1 MVGARCAC
9 PISGAKHRAPTIET
23 IKFGGEKSLASGGKA
38 GREDGKMKKVFFWF
52 SFLLIGG
59 ALLGAADLGAQAVR
73 GVTDTEIL
81 VGQTG
86 PQTGP
91 AALWGAVARGTG
103 LYFKGINDE
112 GGIHGRKIKY
122 FLRDDG
128 YQPAKTK
135 AIGKEF
141 VEQIG
146 VFSVVGGVGVGP
158 GMSVRDYYSENK
170 VLMVSMG
177 CSGVTN
183 WIIPLQRYIF
193 PIYPLYI
200 HEGYA
205 LTGYF
210 DKHLKLKKIAMFYQ
224 NDDYGKQ
231 GLEGVE
237 HYLKENNLQL
247 VASVPAEVTERDLS
261 SHALKLKASG
271 AEAVIMWAMP
281 AHGALLLGESAKI
294 GFKPQWGT
302 SSTLSDGVAMMQV
315 TKGLWAGM
323 IHSNFAETPDS
334 SNPLMVKYR
343 AWHQKYEPKERW
355 STFYFAGMAFAE
367 PFVEGL
373 RLAGRN
379 LNPETFVTAME
390 TLKDWQAT
398 GPPITFTPTDHQGG
412 KHVFFGQVNPDG
424 SIKRLTDWF
433 RITK

>member
-1 MVGARCAC
+1 MKRRSAIVFSLLFLTVL
-9 PISGAKHRAPTIET
+9 IFSG
-23 IKFGGEKSLASGGKA
+23 
-38 GREDGKMKKVFFWF
+38 D
-52 SFLLIGG
+52 
-59 ALLGAADLGAQAVR
+59 AAAQPVR

-146 VFSVVGGVGVGP
+146 IFATVGNVGVGP
-158 GMSVRDYYSENK
+158 GMSVRDDYSENK
-170 VLMVSMG
+170 VVMVSMG

-183 WIIPLQRYIF
+183 WIKPFQKYIF

-200 HEGYA
+200 DEAFA
-205 LTGYF
+205 LTRYF
-210 DKHLKLKKIAMFYQ
+210 HENLKLTKIAMFYQ

-237 HYLKENNLQL
+237 HYVKAKSLQL
-247 VASVPAEVTERDLS
+247 VATVSAEVTDRDLS
-261 SHALKLKASG
+261 SHALTLKSSG
-271 AEAVIMWAMP
+271 AQAVIMWAMP
-281 AHGALLLGESAKI
+281 THGALLLGESAKL
-294 GFKPQWGT
+294 GYKPQWGT
-302 SSTLSDGVAMMQV
+302 SSTLSDGVAMMQIS
-315 TKGLWAGM
+315 KGLWEGM
-323 IHSNFAETPDS
+323 IHSNFGETPDS
-334 SNPLMVKYR
+334 NHPLMVKYR

-355 STFYFAGMAFAE
+355 STFYTAGITFAE

-373 RLAGRN
+373 KRTGKN
-379 LNPETFVTAME
+379 LTPDNLVKAME
-390 TLKDWQAT
+390 TMKDWQGI

-412 KHVFFGQVNPDG
+412 KHVYFGQVQKDG
-424 SIKRLTDWF
+424 GIKKLTDWM
-433 RITK
+433 RITY

>member
-1 MVGARCAC
+1 MKTRVS
-9 PISGAKHRAPTIET
+9 IV
-23 IKFGGEKSLASGGKA
+23 FG
-38 GREDGKMKKVFFWF
+38 
-52 SFLLIGG
+52 LLIVAVLTFSGE
-59 ALLGAADLGAQAVR
+59 ALAQAVR
-73 GVTDTEIL
+73 GVTDTEVL

-122 FLRDDG
+122 FLRDDS

-146 VFSVVGGVGVGP
+146 IFATVGCVGVGP

-170 VLMVSMG
+170 VIMVSMG

-183 WIIPLQRYIF
+183 WIKPVQKYIF

-200 HEGYA
+200 DEAFA
-205 LTGYF
+205 LTRYF
-210 DKHLKLKKIAMFYQ
+210 HENLKKTKIAMFYQ

-237 HYLKENNLQL
+237 AYVKAKGLQM
-247 VASVPAEVTERDLS
+247 VATVSAEVTDRDLS
-261 SHALKLKASG
+261 SHALRLKNSG

-281 AHGALLLGESAKI
+281 THGALLLGECAKI
-294 GFKPQWGT
+294 GYKPQWGT
-302 SSTLSDGVAMMQV
+302 SSTLSDGVAMMQIS
-315 TKGLWAGM
+315 KGLWEGM
-323 IHSNFAETPDS
+323 IHSNFGETPDS
-334 SNPLMVKYR
+334 NHPLMVKYR

-355 STFYFAGMAFAE
+355 STFYIAGILFAE

-373 RLAGRN
+373 KRAGRN
-379 LNPETFVTAME
+379 LTPETMVQAME
-390 TLKDWQAT
+390 TMKDWQ
-398 GPPITFTPTDHQGG
+398 GIGCPITFTPTDRQGG
-412 KHVFFGQVNPDG
+412 KHVFFGQVQKDG
-424 SIKRLTDWF
+424 SIKRLTDWMK
-433 RITK
+433 ITF

>member
-1 MVGARCAC
+1 
-9 PISGAKHRAPTIET
+9 
-23 IKFGGEKSLASGGKA
+23 
-38 GREDGKMKKVFFWF
+38 
-52 SFLLIGG
+52 
-59 ALLGAADLGAQAVR
+59 
-73 GVTDTEIL
+73 
-81 VGQTG
+81 
-86 PQTGP
+86 
-91 AALWGAVARGTG
+91 

-112 GGIHGRKIKY
+112 GGVHGRKIKY
-122 FLRDDG
+122 FLRDDS

-146 VFSVVGGVGVGP
+146 VFAVVGGVGVGP

-170 VLMVSMG
+170 VIMVSMG

-183 WIIPLQRYIF
+183 WIIPLQKYIF

-210 DKHLKLKKIAMFYQ
+210 DKHLKFKKIAMFYQ

-237 HYLKENNLQL
+237 HYIKENNLQL

-281 AHGALLLGESAKI
+281 THGALLLGESAKI

-323 IHSNFAETPDS
+323 IHSNFAEVPESTH
-334 SNPLMVKYR
+334 PLMVKYR

-355 STFYFAGMAFAE
+355 STFYYAGMAFAE

-373 RLAGRN
+373 RRTGRN
-379 LNPETFVTAME
+379 LNPDAFVTAME
-390 TLKDWQAT
+390 TLRDWQET

-424 SIKRLTDWF
+424 SIKRLTDWM

>member
-1 MVGARCAC
+1 MDKKAEGGGRGKVEVKTGEVEISARGKKSKGGA
-9 PISGAKHRAPTIET
+9 T
-23 IKFGGEKSLASGGKA
+23 
-38 GREDGKMKKVFFWF
+38 MKKRILLF
-52 SFLLIGG
+52 SASLLVIGVLCIPTWG
-59 ALLGAADLGAQAVR
+59 GAQAVR

-122 FLRDDG
+122 FLRDDS

-146 VFSVVGGVGVGP
+146 IFSTIGGVGVAC
-158 GMSVRDYYSENK
+158 GMTVRDYYSENK
-170 VLMVSMG
+170 VVMVSMG

-183 WIIPLQRYIF
+183 WVKPFQKYIF

-200 HEGYA
+200 DEAFA
-205 LTGYF
+205 LTRYF
-210 DKHLKLKKIAMFYQ
+210 HENLKLTKIAMFYQ

-237 HYLKENNLQL
+237 HYVKAKGLQL
-247 VASVPAEVTERDLS
+247 VAKISAEVTDRDLS
-261 SHALKLKASG
+261 SHALKIKNSG
-271 AEAVIMWAMP
+271 AQAIVMWAMP
-281 AHGALLLGESAKI
+281 THGALLLGECAKL
-294 GFKPQWGT
+294 GYRPQFGT
-302 SSTLSDGVAMMQV
+302 SSTLSDGVAMMKIS
-315 TKGLWAGM
+315 KGLWAGM
-323 IHSNFAETPDS
+323 IHSNFGETPDS
-334 SNPLMVKYR
+334 NHPLMVKYR
-343 AWHQKYEPKERW
+343 AWHKKYEPKERW
-355 STFYFAGMAFAE
+355 STFYIAGIVFAE

-373 RLAGRN
+373 KRAGKNLTPDRL
-379 LNPETFVTAME
+379 VKAME
-390 TLKDWQAT
+390 TMKDWQGT

-412 KHVFFGQVNPDG
+412 KHIFFGQVQKDG
-424 SIKRLTDWF
+424 SVKRLTDWM
-433 RITK
+433 RITY